1 MEGLFGLRCHTSG
14 TITYKGKELTI
25 NQPQDAIKTAS
36 PC

>member
-1 MEGLFGLRCHTSG
+1 MEGLFGLRCHTAG